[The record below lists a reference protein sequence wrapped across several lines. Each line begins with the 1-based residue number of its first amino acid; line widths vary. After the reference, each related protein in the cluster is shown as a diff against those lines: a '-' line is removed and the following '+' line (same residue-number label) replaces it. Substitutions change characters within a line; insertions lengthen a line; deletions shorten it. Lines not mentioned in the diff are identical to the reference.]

1 MRAAVAGTVGILCMI
16 QVAGAMDVGNS
27 VAVTTGKT
35 AGVEVFYEKYKRDV
49 TQDIP
54 GTDDTFSGEQDENR
68 IIARLKYSGIPTT
81 LLTFDIGMTES
92 KGSEGYVPMFG
103 VGVSKDVYSQNDLTL
118 SLFAKATYVS
128 EIEYKDSESYYGS
141 DYYLTYVETYE
152 YKRTETYWEYGGGFQ
167 LSILWRLQ
175 GGAQLNT
182 YGGVLASFINSD
194 GEESVEYYGAAR
206 GHFTGNLYLDSD
218 SAQESGVDFKEDKPV
233 GVFLGI
239 ALGLPNSP
247 FSIRA
252 ETRLIDQTSFS
263 LGAGMAF

>member
-16 QVAGAMDVGNS
+16 QGAGAMDVGNS

-49 TQDIP
+49 TQDIA
-54 GTDDTFSGEQDENR
+54 GTDDSFSNEQDENR

-81 LLTFDIGMTES
+81 LLTFDVGMTES
-92 KGSEGYVPMFG
+92 KGSEGYVPMLG
-103 VGVSKDVYSQNDLTL
+103 LGVSKDVYSQNDLTL
-118 SLFAKATYVS
+118 SLFAKATYVT
-128 EIEYKDSESYYGS
+128 EIEYKDSETYYGRN
-141 DYYLTYVETYE
+141 YYLTYAETYE
-152 YKRTETYWEYGGGFQ
+152 NTRTETYWEYGGGFQ
-167 LSILWRLQ
+167 LSKLWHLQ
-175 GGAQLNT
+175 GGAKLNT

-206 GHFTGNLYLDSD
+206 GRFTGNLYLDSD

-263 LGAGMAF
+263 LGAGIAF